1 MIQQD
6 MKRILLLML
15 VLLTLGLVVLA
26 VRSRLLKKQ
35 AQSRRETAYQSQLL
49 SYTQDLKTGMTRK
62 EVENYFRANKI
73 EFRQMCCVA
82 DELSMRHS
90 WDDLIK
96 IGEEDVPMFCRGN
109 NVYVAFRFNDYDNSE
124 RQDNDLD
131 TLKSV
136 TIYHELEGCL

>member
-1 MIQQD
+1 
-6 MKRILLLML
+6 MKRILLLTL
-15 VLLTLGLVVLA
+15 VLLTLGLGVLA
-26 VRSRLLKKQ
+26 VRSRLLKRQ
-35 AQSRRETAYQSQLL
+35 AQTRREVAYQSNLR
-49 SYTQDLKTGMTRK
+49 SYTQVLKPGMTRK
-62 EVENYFRANKI
+62 EVEDYFRAEDI

-82 DELSMRHS
+82 DELSARHS

>member
-1 MIQQD
+1 
-6 MKRILLLML
+6 MKRILLLTL
-15 VLLTLGLVVLA
+15 VLLTLGLGVLA

-35 AQSRRETAYQSQLL
+35 AQSRREVAYQSNLR
-49 SYTQDLKTGMTRK
+49 SYTQVLKPGMTRK
-62 EVENYFRANKI
+62 EVEDYFRAEDI

-82 DELSMRHS
+82 DAFSTRHS

-96 IGEEDVPMFCRGN
+96 IGEEDVPLFCRQN
-109 NVYVAFRFNDYDNSE
+109 NAYVAFLFTDYDKSE

-131 TLKSV
+131 TLKDV

>member
-1 MIQQD
+1 
-6 MKRILLLML
+6 MKRILLLTL
-15 VLLTLGLVVLA
+15 VLLTLGLGVLA

-35 AQSRRETAYQSQLL
+35 AQTRREVAYQSNLR
-49 SYTQDLKTGMTRK
+49 SYTQVLKPGMTRK
-62 EVENYFRANKI
+62 EVEDYFRAEDI

-82 DELSMRHS
+82 DELSTRHS